1 MTTLKPAHT
10 QMSNAM
16 ERRIINGIPFFV
28 PRGTAKDGP
37 ADLSTWSPDPKPI
50 GHFDGTNLTINISDD
65 ANAALAAWR
74 TNQVPRPRAQLR
86 VGR

>member
-1 MTTLKPAHT
+1 
-10 QMSNAM
+10 MSNAM

-28 PRGTAKDGP
+28 PKGGAKDGP
-37 ADLSTWSPDPKPI
+37 ADLHTWSADPKPI
-50 GHFDGTNLTINISDD
+50 GHYDGTNLTINLSDD
-65 ANAALAAWR
+65 IGAALTSWR

>member
-1 MTTLKPAHT
+1 
-10 QMSNAM
+10 MSNAM

-28 PRGTAKDGP
+28 AKGSGKDGP
-37 ADLSTWSPDPKPI
+37 ADLHTWSPDPKPI
-50 GHFDGTNLTINISDD
+50 GHYDGTNLTINISDEVS
-65 ANAALAAWR
+65 AALTAWR